1 MKPISVLIADDHA
14 VVRKGLA
21 ALIEEEPDLRVAEE
35 ARDGADAV
43 AKAISGRPDVIIMDI
58 MMPVL
63 DGVEATRRILAAWP
77 DAKIVILT
85 SFATSDM
92 LADGIAAGAK
102 GAVLKSDENSS
113 LIETIRR
120 VHAGDVVIAEDVRQ
134 LLKADPPVKPLSARQ
149 REILESIT
157 RGLTNKD
164 IAKMLGIRPT
174 SVQSHVL
181 TIFEKLGA
189 ANKNE
194 AVAIA
199 LRKHLLKI

>member
-21 ALIEEEPDLRVAEE
+21 ALIDEEPDLRVAGE
-35 ARDGADAV
+35 ARDGDEAV
-43 AKAISGRPDVIIMDI
+43 AKALSKHPDVIVMDI

-85 SFATSDM
+85 SFVTSDM

-102 GAVLKSDENSS
+102 GAVLKSDENDS
-113 LIETIRR
+113 LMETIRR
-120 VHAGDVVIAEDVRQ
+120 VQAGKTVIAEEVRQ
-134 LLKADPPVKPLSARQ
+134 LLKTDPPVKPLSARQ

-164 IAKMLGIRPT
+164 IAIQLGISPT